1 MSFRSIVRDVRDGF
15 GSLSRRSFEVR
26 LPGHHHRGKSHG
38 SVHELHDQ
46 PIVIQNSRWAG
57 LPPELLRDVIK
68 RLEASESMWPAR
80 KHVVACA
87 AVCRSWREMCKEIV
101 RSPEFCGKI
110 TFPVSLKQ
118 PGPRDGAIQC
128 FIKRDK
134 SNLTYHLFLCLSPG
148 KCWLCLSAMFKLAQ
162 ERGTVPKR
170 KDYCKRKREE
180 EDTLIQSCVF
190 AALLVEN
197 GKFLLSAKR
206 TRRTTCTE
214 YVISMDADNISRS
227 SSTYIGKLRSNFLG
241 TKFIIYDTQ
250 PPYNNAQLSPPG
262 RSRRFYSKKVSPK
275 VPTGSYNIAQVT
287 YELNVLGTRGP
298 RRMHC
303 TMHSIPA
310 SSLEPGG
317 SVPGQAELN
326 PRSLEDSFRNF
337 SKSIDSSTEFSS
349 SRFSDIVG
357 IRDDDEEGKE
367 RPLVLRNKAPR
378 WHEQL
383 QCWCLNFRGRVTV
396 ASVKNFQLIA
406 ATQPAAGAPTPS
418 QPPQS
423 DHDKIILQFGK
434 VGKDMF
440 TMDYRYPLSAFQAF
454 AICLSSF
461 DTKLACE

>member
-26 LPGHHHRGKSHG
+26 LPGHLQGKSQG
-38 SVHELHDQ
+38 SVHELHDP
-46 PIVIQNSRWAG
+46 PIVIQSSKWAN

-68 RLEASESMWPAR
+68 RLEASESTWPAR

-87 AVCRSWREMCKEIV
+87 AVCRSWRDMCKEIV
-101 RSPEFCGKI
+101 KSPEVSGKL

-118 PGPRDGAIQC
+118 PGPRDGTIQC

-134 SNLTYHLFLCLSPG
+134 SNLTYHLFLCLSP
-148 KCWLCLSAMFKLAQ
+148 
-162 ERGTVPKR
+162 
-170 KDYCKRKREE
+170 
-180 EDTLIQSCVF
+180 
-190 AALLVEN
+190 ALLVEN

-227 SSTYIGKLRSNFLG
+227 SSPYIGKLRSNFLG

-250 PPYNNAQLSPPG
+250 PPYSSLQSFPPG
-262 RSRRFYSKKVSPK
+262 RTSKRFYSKKVSPR
-275 VPTGSYNIAQVT
+275 PTGSYNIAQVT

-303 TMHSIPA
+303 MMHSIPV

-317 SVPGQAELN
+317 SVPGQPELL
-326 PRSLEDSFRNF
+326 PRSLEDSFRSTSF
-337 SKSIDSSTEFSS
+337 SKSIVDHSAEFSS

-357 IRDDDEEGKE
+357 PGDDEDQEGKE

-406 ATQPAAGAPTPS
+406 ATQPPAAVGGPTQAPASS
-418 QPPQS
+418 QPAPSS

>member
-1 MSFRSIVRDVRDGF
+1 
-15 GSLSRRSFEVR
+15 VR
-26 LPGHHHRGKSHG
+26 LTGHHRGKSHS

-46 PIVIQNSRWAG
+46 SLVIQNSRWAS

-68 RLEASESMWPAR
+68 RLEASETMWPTR
-80 KHVVACA
+80 KNVVACA
-87 AVCRSWREMCKEIV
+87 AVCRTWREMCKEIV
-101 RSPEFCGKI
+101 KSPEFSGKI

-118 PGPRDGAIQC
+118 PGHRDGTIQC

-134 SNLTYHLFLCLSPG
+134 SNLTYHLYLCLSP
-148 KCWLCLSAMFKLAQ
+148 
-162 ERGTVPKR
+162 
-170 KDYCKRKREE
+170 
-180 EDTLIQSCVF
+180 
-190 AALLVEN
+190 ALLVEN

-227 SSTYIGKLRSNFLG
+227 NNTYIGKLRSNFLG

-250 PPYNNAQLSPPG
+250 PPYNNGQLSPPG
-262 RSRRFYSKKVSPK
+262 RSRRFHSKKVSPK
-275 VPTGSYNIAQVT
+275 VPTGSYNIAQVI

-298 RRMHC
+298 RRMQC

-310 SSLEPGG
+310 AALEPGG
-317 SVPGQAELN
+317 AVPGQPELL
-326 PRSLEDSFRNF
+326 PRSLEDSFRSISF
-337 SKSIDSSTEFSS
+337 SKSIDNSTEFSS
-349 SRFSDIVG
+349 SRFSDIIG
-357 IRDDDEEGKE
+357 PRDEDEGKE

-418 QPPQS
+418 QPAPP

>member
-1 MSFRSIVRDVRDGF
+1 MSFRSIARDVRESF
-15 GSLSRRSFEVR
+15 GSLSRRSFDVR
-26 LPGHHHRGKSHG
+26 LSGFHHRGKSHG
-38 SVHELHDQ
+38 SINYLDDQ
-46 PIVIQNSRWAG
+46 PLVIQNCRWAN
-57 LPPELLRDVIK
+57 LPPELLFDVIR
-68 RLEASESMWPAR
+68 RLEESESTWPTR

-87 AVCRSWREMCKEIV
+87 AVCRAWRSMCKEIV
-101 RSPEFCGKI
+101 KSPEICGKL
-110 TFPVSLKQ
+110 TFPISLKQ
-118 PGPRDGAIQC
+118 PGARDGTMQC

-134 SNLTYHLFLCLSPG
+134 SNLTYHLFLCLSP
-148 KCWLCLSAMFKLAQ
+148 
-162 ERGTVPKR
+162 
-170 KDYCKRKREE
+170 
-180 EDTLIQSCVF
+180 
-190 AALLVEN
+190 ALLVEN

-214 YVISMDADNISRS
+214 YVISMDADSISRS

-250 PPYNNAQLSPPG
+250 PPHTCSENQPPG
-262 RSRRFYSKKVSPK
+262 RSSRRFYSKKVSPK
-275 VPTGSYNIAQVT
+275 VPTGGSYNIAQIK

-303 TMHSIPA
+303 IMHSIPM

-317 SVPGQAELN
+317 VVPGQPELL
-326 PRSLEDSFRNF
+326 PKSLEDSFRSITF
-337 SKSIDSSTEFSS
+337 SKSLLDHSTEFSS
-349 SRFSDIVG
+349 SRFSEMAGLSNEDV
-357 IRDDDEEGKE
+357 EESKT
-367 RPLVLRNKAPR
+367 RPLVLKNKSPR

-406 ATQPAAGAPTPS
+406 AATQTAPPTTS
-418 QPPQS
+418 QPGAQPGPQPEQ
-423 DHDKIILQFGK
+423 DKIILQFGK
-434 VGKDMF
+434 VSKDMF

>member
-1 MSFRSIVRDVRDGF
+1 MSFRSIARDIRESF
-15 GSLSRRSFEVR
+15 GSLSRRSFDVR
-26 LPGHHHRGKSHG
+26 LPGHYRGKSHG
-38 SVHELHDQ
+38 SYHDMIDQ
-46 PIVIQNSRWAG
+46 PLVIQNSRWAN
-57 LPPELLRDVIK
+57 LPPELLFDVIR
-68 RLEASESMWPAR
+68 RLEESESTWPTR
-80 KHVVACA
+80 KHVVACG
-87 AVCRSWREMCKEIV
+87 AVCRSWRSMCKEIV
-101 RSPEFCGKI
+101 KSPELSGKL

-118 PGPRDGAIQC
+118 PGPRDGTIQC

-134 SNLTYHLFLCLSPG
+134 SNLTYHLFLCLSPV
-148 KCWLCLSAMFKLAQ
+148 
-162 ERGTVPKR
+162 R
-170 KDYCKRKREE
+170 
-180 EDTLIQSCVF
+180 F

-227 SSTYIGKLRSNFLG
+227 SSTYIGKIRSNFLG

-250 PPYNNAQLSPPG
+250 PPHTCSHIPPPG
-262 RSRRFYSKKVSPK
+262 RTSRRFNSKKVSPK
-275 VPTGSYNIAQVT
+275 VPTGSYNIAHIT

-298 RRMHC
+298 RKMNC
-303 TMHSIPA
+303 VMHSIPI
-310 SSLEPGG
+310 SSLDPNGV
-317 SVPGQAELN
+317 VPGQPELL
-326 PRSLEDSFRNF
+326 PRSLEDSFR
-337 SKSIDSSTEFSS
+337 SLDRSTEFSS
-349 SRFSDIVG
+349 SRFFDTVALPSNG
-357 IRDDDEEGKE
+357 DEEIKS
-367 RPLVLRNKAPR
+367 RPLVLKNKNPR

-406 ATQPAAGAPTPS
+406 AATQSAPAQ
-418 QPPQS
+418 QPGQSS
-423 DHDKIILQFGK
+423 DHDKVILQFGK